1 MCALLR
7 ASSAAAAQLSRD
19 MTEVPRPVAPA
30 TPASAAA
37 PLQRRRL
44 RPPSEASGVS
54 LVRSSLFFIASNSV
68 IGYGGYCFSWLS
80 GALWL
85 APRDYSVHLHHRNF
99 LRVAGCVMTT
109 ALATALHDQR
119 RALVVFEIGQQTIQS
134 VVTFHGVDVPIRRD
148 CLAVAFDVAETAA
161 DAGFIR
167 TFEP

>member
-37 PLQRRRL
+37 PIKRRRL
-44 RPPSEASGVS
+44 RPPSETSGVS

-109 ALATALHDQR
+109 ALDRKSTRLNSSHVKNSYA
-119 RALVVFEIGQQTIQS
+119 VF
-134 VVTFHGVDVPIRRD
+134 
-148 CLAVAFDVAETAA
+148 CLK
-161 DAGFIR
+161 
-167 TFEP
+167 